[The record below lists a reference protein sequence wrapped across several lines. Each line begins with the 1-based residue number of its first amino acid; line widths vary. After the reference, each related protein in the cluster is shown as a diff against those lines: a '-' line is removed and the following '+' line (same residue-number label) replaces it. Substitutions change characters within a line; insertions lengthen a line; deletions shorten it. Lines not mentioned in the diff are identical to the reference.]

1 MDESLVGKIDAL
13 IRGVKLVLDKLGDRR
28 QVFRRPSSTNFF
40 APKGGQLQFAVGRP
54 RWSTPEEKDGVL
66 VSYVVKEGAVFIEAA
81 PPDEKNEGKL
91 DWKNRKIVFALSDK
105 DIAAVVDGIV
115 TRTQDRGG
123 NLVNLTHT
131 TGPEGA
137 EVVKYF
143 KIKAGNPR
151 QDGSPTFLMELADAS
166 TKTKVSVFVGNPEL
180 TRLRLLLES
189 AIGTVLG
196 WDEA

>member
-1 MDESLVGKIDAL
+1 MAESLENKVDAL
-13 IRGVKLVLDKLGDRR
+13 IRGVKLVLDKVGTK
-28 QVFRRPSSTNFF
+28 QVFRRPASTNFF
-40 APKGGQLQFAVGRP
+40 SPKGGQLQFAVGSP
-54 RWSTPEEKDGVL
+54 RWSPPEEKDGVL
-66 VSYVVKEGAVFIEAA
+66 VSYVAKEGAVFIEAA

-105 DIAAVVDGIV
+105 DIAAIVDGII
-115 TRTQDRGG
+115 TRAQDKNG

-131 TGPEGA
+131 TGPDGS

-143 KIKAGNPR
+143 KIKVGNPR
-151 QDGSPTFLMELADAS
+151 PDGTPTFLMELADVS
-166 TKTKVSVFVGNPEL
+166 TKTKVSVFVGFQEL

-196 WDEA
+196 WDEV